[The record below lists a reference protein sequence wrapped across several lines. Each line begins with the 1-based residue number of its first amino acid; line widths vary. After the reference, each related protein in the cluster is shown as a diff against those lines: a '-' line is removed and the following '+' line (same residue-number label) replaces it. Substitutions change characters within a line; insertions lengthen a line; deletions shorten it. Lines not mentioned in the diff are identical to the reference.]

1 MNIVRRF
8 NDVDSAF
15 DDNAFEKIANVIKEK
30 NKEKVLLI
38 TKDKTEAEVACK
50 QLKMQGYNARV
61 EPTVHG
67 DYKVIGSHAERL
79 DLRTAMLS
87 GNFKKLAWGRY
98 CFQRDANEK
107 LGNEKYDFDDGSIWK
122 VIKDEDGTEYLV
134 KEVDDKDEEK
144 VIRNSELKTAAS
156 KKQMFVNESNAKNI
170 VQILYNCNNRFV
182 DDMLKTASN
191 ETIKMINNKFN
202 ECIAEKIAENK
213 FISSPKYLSSVTAS
227 VESAITDKKI
237 KDMNQL
243 EASIVEFTNKF
254 ISDTNS

>member
-8 NDVDSAF
+8 NDVDNAF
-15 DDNAFEKIANVIKEK
+15 DDNAFEKIASVVEEK
-30 NKEKVLLI
+30 DKEKVLLI
-38 TKDKTEAEVACK
+38 TPDENKANVMCK
-50 QLKMQGYNARV
+50 QLNMQGYNAHV
-61 EPTVHG
+61 EQTVHG

-79 DLRTAMLS
+79 DLRTAMAS
-87 GNFKKLAWGRY
+87 GKFKKLAWGRY
-98 CFQRDANEK
+98 CFQRNANET

-122 VIKDEDGTEYLV
+122 VIKDEDGHEYLV
-134 KEVDDKDEEK
+134 KEVDDKDEDK
-144 VIRNSELKTAAS
+144 VIRNSELKAAAS
-156 KKQMFVNESNAKNI
+156 KKQIFVNEDNAKNI

-182 DDMLKTASN
+182 DDMLKVASN
-191 ETIKMINNKFN
+191 ETIKMLNNKLN

-243 EASIVEFTNKF
+243 EAAIVEFTNKF